1 VRDESWHTVRVATIA
16 GFAICL
22 LAAIAVEI
30 VARRDPERIAPLGG
44 LLERVMA
51 TRSARVG
58 ILLFWWWVGWHF
70 LVGPTV

>member
-1 VRDESWHTVRVATIA
+1 MRAVTVA
-16 GFAICL
+16 GFALFL
-22 LAAIAVEI
+22 LAAVAIEL
-30 VARRDPERIAPLGG
+30 VARRDPERVAPLGD

-58 ILLFWWWVGWHF
+58 ILLFWWWIGWHF

>member
-1 VRDESWHTVRVATIA
+1 MREITIA
-16 GFAICL
+16 GFLLCL
-22 LAAIAVEI
+22 LAAITVELL
-30 VARRDPERIAPLGG
+30 ARRDPEWMTPFDG
-44 LLERVMA
+44 LLDRVMA

>member
-1 VRDESWHTVRVATIA
+1 MREITIF
-16 GFAICL
+16 GFALCL
-22 LAAIAVEI
+22 VAAIALEV
-30 VARRDPERIAPLGG
+30 VARRDPDRIAPLGD
-44 LLERVMA
+44 LLDRVMA